1 MPIVTLQMDVNNAS
15 VALVTLV
22 MHTAVVKSHHD
33 RLVNQ
38 IHVHQMANVSSKKMV
53 NQFAIVHLEWEVIQ
67 QMKDVTVTNVMPIAI
82 VLNSMLA

>member
-1 MPIVTLQMDVNNAS
+1 MPIVTLQMDVNSAS
-15 VALVTLV
+15 VALDTLE

-38 IHVHQMANVSSKKMV
+38 IHVHQMVNVSFKRMV
-53 NQFAIVHLEWEVIQ
+53 NQFAIVHSEWEVIQ
-67 QMKDVTVTNVMPIAI
+67 QMKDVTVTNVMLIVI